1 MQSSIIITFF
11 LIIPID
17 SLIITIFAAHF
28 KKSTMRALKI
38 VVLAKQVPDTRNV
51 GPDAMKEDG
60 TVNRAVLPAIFNPD
74 DLNAL
79 EMALQIKDIN
89 PKSEIIVLTMGP
101 KRAADLIR
109 EGLFRGAD
117 QGIMVSDRRFGG
129 ADTLATSYT
138 LSMAIKKIGEVDLV
152 LGGVQAI
159 DGDTAQ
165 TGPQTAEKIGF
176 PQVTYIESL
185 LEITDDHLIVKRRLE
200 KGVESVRSP
209 LPVLMTV
216 SGSFDECRPRNAKK
230 VMKYKYA
237 RTITE
242 LEREPDLLRSRIEK
256 NKDLFIP
263 EWTVED
269 INADFDK
276 IGLPGSPTKVKD
288 VENIVLT
295 AKESKVL
302 NSSDADIDSMMGDL
316 IGSHIIG

>member
-1 MQSSIIITFF
+1 
-11 LIIPID
+11 
-17 SLIITIFAAHF
+17 
-28 KKSTMRALKI
+28 MRALKI

-79 EMALQIKDIN
+79 ELAFQIRDRI
-89 PKSEIIVLTMGP
+89 PGTEVIILTMGP

-117 QGIMVSDRRFGG
+117 RGIMVSDRRFGG

-138 LSMAIKKIGEVDLV
+138 LSMAIKKLGKVDLV
-152 LGGVQAI
+152 VGGVQAI

-176 PQVTYIESL
+176 PQVTYVEEL
-185 LEITDDHLIVKRRLE
+185 LDIDDKSVKVKRRLE
-200 KGVESVRSP
+200 KGVETVKAP
-209 LPVLMTV
+209 VPVLLTV
-216 SGSFDECRPRNAKK
+216 SGTFDECRPRNAKR
-230 VMKYKYA
+230 VMKYKYS
-237 RTITE
+237 RTLTE
-242 LEREPDLLRSRIEK
+242 MEREDEVLKAKIQKEDFLL
-256 NKDLFIP
+256 IP
-263 EWTVED
+263 EWSVED
-269 INADFDK
+269 IAAEHEK

-288 VENIVLT
+288 VENVILT

-302 NSSDADIDSMMGDL
+302 GSSPEDIDIMISEL
-316 IGSHIIG
+316 IESHIIG